1 MTERGKV
8 RKETFL
14 LLTLRRNE
22 EDEEKRKIPEGNFQ
36 NILTLCV
43 SICIEYTAKV
53 PVNKCQV

>member
-1 MTERGKV
+1 MTERNKQ
-8 RKETFL
+8 EEDFSFA
-14 LLTLRRNE
+14 TLRRNE
-22 EDEEKRKIPEGNFQ
+22 NPGGKFQ